1 MLIGGHKL
9 SDDKGENKM
18 ENLSQEHE
26 NMGMNT
32 LRFLAGVLVGCV
44 AGASVVLLVAP
55 QSGKKTRALI
65 QEKGIELRVQATEA
79 VEDVVAQAR
88 AKAHQITTDVHEK
101 AEELQHRGQ
110 EMFDKQKERVSTL
123 VG

>member
-1 MLIGGHKL
+1 
-9 SDDKGENKM
+9 M

-26 NMGMNT
+26 YYGENT
-32 LRFLAGVLVGCV
+32 GLNALRFLAGVLVGGLV
-44 AGASVVLLVAP
+44 GASVTLLMAP

-65 QEKGIELRVQATEA
+65 QEKSIELRDQTAEV
-79 VEDVVAQAR
+79 VEDTVAQAR
-88 AKAHQITTDVHEK
+88 TKAHQITTDVHEK

-110 EMFDKQKERVSTL
+110 EMLNKQKERVSAL